1 MNELNWVFVWKRVRV
16 SPGPRYKKG
25 TLYLCLT
32 INKKRKMKN
41 SIFVLAIAAVA
52 LFASCSSNAP
62 AAETT
67 NVDSCAVA
75 CDTTCAVA
83 TDSVLAVDTTSVN

>member
-1 MNELNWVFVWKRVRV
+1 
-16 SPGPRYKKG
+16 
-25 TLYLCLT
+25 
-32 INKKRKMKN
+32 MKN

-62 AAETT
+62 ASETT
-67 NVDSCAVA
+67 NVDSCAV
-75 CDTTCAVA
+75 CVDTTVAIA

>member
-1 MNELNWVFVWKRVRV
+1 
-16 SPGPRYKKG
+16 
-25 TLYLCLT
+25 
-32 INKKRKMKN
+32 MKN

-67 NVDSCAVA
+67 PVDSCTV
-75 CDTTCAVA
+75 CVDTTVA
-83 TDSVLAVDTTSVN
+83 ITTESVLAVDTTSVN

>member
-1 MNELNWVFVWKRVRV
+1 
-16 SPGPRYKKG
+16 
-25 TLYLCLT
+25 
-32 INKKRKMKN
+32 MKN

-67 NVDSCAVA
+67 PVDSCAVA
-75 CDTTCAVA
+75 CDTTVAIA